1 MDKHGDKGCLD
12 ETVEYSRANLTNKQ
26 QCHIS
31 RVSFTWGNLNY
42 LYLSNVIQAEEHVN
56 SFELKRQI
64 SPKILGF
71 VAIRFVSNMCQ
82 QTTI

>member
-12 ETVEYSRANLTNKQ
+12 DSGIFQGQFDKQ
-26 QCHIS
+26 ATMPHFKGE
-31 RVSFTWGNLNY
+31 FTWGNLNY
-42 LYLSNVIQAEEHVN
+42 LHLSNVIQAEKHVN
-56 SFELKRQI
+56 SFELKRQV

>member
-1 MDKHGDKGCLD
+1 MTGAQIFNSLKSESDGQIFNKKKMMDKHGDKGCLD

-42 LYLSNVIQAEEHVN
+42 LYLSNVI
-56 SFELKRQI
+56 
-64 SPKILGF
+64 
-71 VAIRFVSNMCQ
+71 
-82 QTTI
+82 